1 MAHAFAGRATGGSA
15 STCSRCGPRSTSR
28 GLAPSAYAAAVQPTG
43 RRGISAKLSAT
54 AISLISLISLAS
66 LIIRWPG
73 LTQGR
78 FASHDVGGILYNAM
92 LLRSGGLP
100 YVDSVEFKAPASF
113 YLAALLGPDIAG
125 FQLLANL
132 VGLASLVLVAA
143 LAWRMWGP
151 LAAVLAAALFAV
163 HDAHLDSMDAN
174 YVTWALLPQVAAVLV
189 ALAAGLR
196 REREPVSSAMSFGTW
211 LLSGALCAVATLFK
225 QPAGI
230 VLVPVLV
237 HALWR
242 APGDVRGEGRG
253 VDVRA
258 GLGVVLGFLLAHL
271 PIALHYLVRGHLGA
285 LLAGYAGSAWGMAYI
300 EHHAEVP
307 LTSAAWEG
315 LAATLYFLALPLA
328 LTGFAMAARPRE
340 LSPSQ
345 RATLRLLLVWAFAG
359 LAGAAV
365 GLRFYKGYFLAA
377 LPPFCLL
384 AAAPWGLLGPQPWRR
399 RGPVRWLAGPLL
411 ALLLARAGLQL
422 SATRHDR
429 SQPHDEGAR
438 KIAAH
443 IAAHSAPGERIWVW
457 GWHLW
462 GVYAYSGRLS
472 ASPIYKTPGL
482 LTRFEDDTWRR
493 PAAPLTLLPDSP
505 HAAALLHDLDVARP
519 AFIALGGSVPRDR
532 FVALRRLLAAAYER
546 DRRLTVGKVEIWR
559 RREPPP

>member
-1 MAHAFAGRATGGSA
+1 M
-15 STCSRCGPRSTSR
+15 P
-28 GLAPSAYAAAVQPTG
+28 PTG
-43 RRGISAKLSAT
+43 RRGISAKLRAAAALATISA
-54 AISLISLISLAS
+54 AS
-66 LIIRWPG
+66 VAIRWPG

-100 YVDSVEFKAPASF
+100 YVDSVEFKAPGSF
-113 YLAALLGPDIAG
+113 YLAALLAGPEGRDIAAL
-125 FQLLANL
+125 QLLANL
-132 VGLASLVLVAA
+132 FGLASLALVAA
-143 LAWRMWGP
+143 LAWRLWGP
-151 LAAVLAAALFAV
+151 LAAALAAALFAL
-163 HDAHLDSMDAN
+163 HDANLDSMDAN

-189 ALAAGLR
+189 ALAAGRR
-196 REREPVSSAMSFGTW
+196 REQSTDSSAMSFGTW
-211 LLSGALCAVATLFK
+211 IMSGALCGLATLFK

-230 VLVPVLV
+230 VLVPALV

-242 APGDVRGEGRG
+242 PPTAARGRL
-253 VDVRA
+253 DLRA
-258 GLGVVLGFLLAHL
+258 GLGVLLGFLLAHL
-271 PIALHYLVRGHLGA
+271 PVALHYLARGQLGA
-285 LLAGYAGSAWGMAYI
+285 LVSGYAGSAWGMAYI
-300 EHHAEVP
+300 EHHAHVP
-307 LTSAAWEG
+307 LASAAWEG

-328 LTGFAMAARPRE
+328 LAGFAVAARPHE
-340 LSPSQ
+340 LGPTP
-345 RATLRLLLVWAFAG
+345 RAELRLLLVWAAAG

-377 LPPFCLL
+377 LPPLCLL

-399 RGPVRWLAGPLL
+399 GLPRWFAGPAL
-411 ALLLARAGLQL
+411 ALLLVRAGLL
-422 SATRHDR
+422 LAATRQDR
-429 SQPHDEGAR
+429 LQPHDEGAR

-443 IAAHSAPGERIWVW
+443 IAAHTRPGERIWVW

-493 PAAPLTLLPDSP
+493 PPAPLTLLPDSP
-505 HAAALLHDLDVARP
+505 HAAALLHDLETARP
-519 AFIALGGSVPRDR
+519 AFIALGGSVPRER
-532 FVALRRLLAAAYER
+532 FLALRRLLAAAYER

>member
-1 MAHAFAGRATGGSA
+1 ML
-15 STCSRCGPRSTSR
+15 P
-28 GLAPSAYAAAVQPTG
+28 PVQQTG
-43 RRGISAKLSAT
+43 RRGISAKLSAAAAIAT
-54 AISLISLISLAS
+54 IAAISVA
-66 LIIRWPG
+66 IRWPG

-100 YVDSVEFKAPASF
+100 YVDSVEFKAPGSF
-113 YLAALLGPDIAG
+113 YLAALLAGPEGRDIATL
-125 FQLLANL
+125 QLLANL
-132 VGLASLVLVAA
+132 VGIASLALVAA
-143 LAWRMWGP
+143 LAWRLWGP
-151 LAAVLAAALFAV
+151 LAAVLAAALFAL

-174 YVTWALLPQVAAVLV
+174 YVTWALLPQVAAVLL

-196 REREPVSSAMSFGTW
+196 REREAVPSAMTFGTW
-211 LLSGALCAVATLFK
+211 LLSGALCGAATLFK

-230 VLVPVLV
+230 VLVPALA

-242 APGDVRGEGRG
+242 ARSEARGGL
-253 VDVRA
+253 DVRA
-258 GLGVVLGFLLAHL
+258 GLGVLLGFLLAHA
-271 PIALHYLVRGHLGA
+271 PIALHYLARGHLGA
-285 LLAGYAGSAWGMAYI
+285 LIAGYAGSAWGMAYI

-307 LTSAAWEG
+307 LASAAWEV

-328 LTGFAMAARPRE
+328 LAGFAVAARPRD
-340 LSPSQ
+340 LGPSQ
-345 RATLRLLLVWAFAG
+345 RAALRLLVVWAAAG

-377 LPPFCLL
+377 LPPMCLL
-384 AAAPWGLLGPQPWRR
+384 AAVPWGLLGPQPWR
-399 RGPVRWLAGPLL
+399 GGGVRWLAGPVL

-422 SATRHDR
+422 NATRQDR
-429 SQPHDEGAR
+429 AQPHDEGAR
-438 KIAAH
+438 KLAAH

-493 PAAPLTLLPDSP
+493 PAAPLTLLPNSP
-505 HAAALLHDLDVARP
+505 HAAALLHDLDTTRP
-519 AFIALGGSVPRDR
+519 AFIVLGGSVPRER
-532 FVALRRLLAAAYER
+532 FAALRRFLAAAYER

>member
-1 MAHAFAGRATGGSA
+1 MRTLVRAACRPASA
-15 STCSRCGPRSTSR
+15 TCSTSR
-28 GLAPSAYAAAVQPTG
+28 APAPSAYAPPVQQTG
-43 RRGISAKLSAT
+43 RRGISAKLSAAT
-54 AISLISLISLAS
+54 AVTTISAISLA
-66 LIIRWPG
+66 IRWPG

-100 YVDSVEFKAPASF
+100 YVDSVEFKAPGSF
-113 YLAALLGPDIAG
+113 YLAALLAGPEGRDIAV

-132 VGLASLVLVAA
+132 VGVASLVLVAA

-151 LAAVLAAALFAV
+151 LAAVLAAALFAL

-196 REREPVSSAMSFGTW
+196 REREAVPSGMSFGTW
-211 LLSGALCAVATLFK
+211 LLSGLLCGVATLFK

-230 VLVPVLV
+230 VLVPALV

-242 APGDVRGEGRG
+242 PPGAARGLDLRS
-253 VDVRA
+253 
-258 GLGVVLGFLLAHL
+258 GLGVLLGFLLAHL
-271 PIALHYLVRGHLGA
+271 PIALHYLARGHLGA
-285 LLAGYAGSAWGMAYI
+285 LISGYAGSAWGMAYI

-307 LTSAAWEG
+307 LASAAWEG

-328 LTGFAMAARPRE
+328 LAGFAVAARPRD
-340 LSPSQ
+340 LGPTQ
-345 RATLRLLLVWAFAG
+345 RATLRLLLVWALAG

-377 LPPFCLL
+377 LPPICLL

-399 RGPVRWLAGPLL
+399 GPVRWLAAPVL

-422 SATRHDR
+422 SATRQDR
-429 SQPHDEGAR
+429 DQPHDEGAR

-443 IAAHSAPGERIWVW
+443 IAAHCAPDERIWVW

-493 PAAPLTLLPDSP
+493 PAAPLTMLPDSP
-505 HAAALLHDLDVARP
+505 HAAALLHDLDTMRP

-532 FVALRRLLAAAYER
+532 FVALRQLLAAAYER